1 MPINRAKHWTAE
13 DDIALIALTGV
24 PGMTQREI
32 AIQLGRS
39 EAAVSAR
46 LTTIRKSGCMNTDPQ
61 VS

>member
-24 PGMTQREI
+24 RGMTQREI
-32 AIQLGRS
+32 AILLGRS
-39 EAAVSAR
+39 EAAISCR
-46 LTTIRKSGCMNTDPQ
+46 LTTIRKGGSMNTDPQ